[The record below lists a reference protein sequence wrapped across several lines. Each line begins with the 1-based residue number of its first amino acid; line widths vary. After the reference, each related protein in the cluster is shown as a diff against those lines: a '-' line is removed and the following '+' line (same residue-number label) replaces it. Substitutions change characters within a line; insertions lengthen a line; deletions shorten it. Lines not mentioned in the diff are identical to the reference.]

1 MHHLSRRVRALRA
14 AVLAGVAA
22 ALLVS
27 TGEALGASPAPA
39 PSAVE
44 PLAFQSSTRTRKQ
57 APRKRPVRR
66 VRRSRARATPVAP
79 IAWTAPNGASALA
92 TDLSGM
98 VAARVRSGRFGAMV
112 ASITRGDTLFALN
125 AGEMLQPAST
135 MKLLATAVA
144 LDRHGPEHTFSTDVL
159 RDAPIGS
166 DGAVTGNIYLRSDA
180 DPSMSSRFYRDPN
193 LPMATLA
200 RSVVAAGVKRVTG
213 DLVFDATAFDD
224 RKVPEGWK
232 TTYLGAAYAARVSAL
247 SLNENVVWVVV
258 RPAGRQAEVTLEPM
272 TTTIPV
278 RSKVRLV
285 GGRGGRIVARRAAD
299 GGIDVSGSIGASSG
313 PLRYS
318 LVVDDPAQF
327 TAGALRAAL
336 QVAGVTIDGT
346 VRPGKTPGNAE
357 KVASLASPPLS
368 RIVSE
373 MNRESINIVAELLY
387 RDAARATA
395 ANGMGTAETALAN
408 LREFMQKKVGA
419 NPQEVSAYD
428 GSGLSTLDYMTPR
441 AMIQLLSY
449 AHRGPWSSAFH
460 GSLPVAGESELLRM
474 RMRATPAQGN
484 LHAKTGTTNT
494 VVSLA
499 GYVTSRNGEILAFSF
514 VYNGTDRWNAKSTID
529 AMGATLANFVRE

>member
-1 MHHLSRRVRALRA
+1 MHDLKRRARRLRVALVAALTLSVLAPAGPAVDVRLVPAPLEAQASSRSRTRAKTPTKRPARRASRR
-14 AVLAGVAA
+14 
-22 ALLVS
+22 
-27 TGEALGASPAPA
+27 T
-39 PSAVE
+39 
-44 PLAFQSSTRTRKQ
+44 
-57 APRKRPVRR
+57 
-66 VRRSRARATPVAP
+66 RARAAPVAST
-79 IAWTAPNGASALA
+79 AWTSPVGLAALT

-98 VAARVRSGRFGAMV
+98 ISTKIRSGRFGVMV
-112 ASITRGDTLFALN
+112 ASLTRGDTLFAQN
-125 AGEMLQPAST
+125 AGEMMQPAST
-135 MKLLATAVA
+135 MKLFSTAVA
-144 LDRHGPEHTFSTDVL
+144 LDRHGPEHSFSTDVL
-159 RDAPIGS
+159 RDAPLGG
-166 DGAVTGNIYLRSDA
+166 DGTVSGNIYLRADG
-180 DPSMSSRFYRDPN
+180 DPSMSARFYRDPN

-200 RSVVAAGVKRVTG
+200 HNVASAGLKRVAG

-232 TTYLGAAYAARVSAL
+232 TTYLGAAYAAKVSAL

-258 RPAGRQAEVTLEPM
+258 QPAGKEASVTLEPM
-272 TTTIPV
+272 STTIPL
-278 RSKVRLV
+278 RNKVRLV

-299 GGIDVSGSIGASSG
+299 GGIDVSGSIGSSSG

-318 LVVDDPAQF
+318 LVVDDPALF

-336 QVAGVTIDGT
+336 QGAGVTVDGA
-346 VRPGKTPGNAE
+346 VRPGKTPANAE

-373 MNRESINIVAELLY
+373 MNRESINVVAELLF

-395 ANGMGTAETALAN
+395 ASGVGTAETGLAN
-408 LREFMQKKVGA
+408 LREFMQKKVAA
-419 NPQEVSAYD
+419 NPYEIRVTD
-428 GSGLSTLDYMTPR
+428 GSGLSTLDYFTPR

-449 AHRGPWSSAFH
+449 AHKGPWSSAFH
-460 GSLPVAGESELLRM
+460 GSLPVAGESELLRR

-499 GYVTSRNGEILAFSF
+499 GYVTAKNGEILAFSF
-514 VYNGTDRWNAKSTID
+514 IYNGNDRWNAKATID